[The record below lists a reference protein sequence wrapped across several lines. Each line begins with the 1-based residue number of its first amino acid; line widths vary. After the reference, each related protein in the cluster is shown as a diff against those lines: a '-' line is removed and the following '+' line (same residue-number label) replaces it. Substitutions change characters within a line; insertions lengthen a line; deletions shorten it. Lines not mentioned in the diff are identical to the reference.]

1 MTSAAF
7 DTSALVKLVVEEKGS
22 PTARELWGAAEP
34 PVCCRLAYVEAR
46 AALAAGRRSHRLTH
60 PQLTTAKRALNAVW
74 QQAAV
79 VEVTEALA
87 LDAADIAERRALRAY
102 DTVHIAAA
110 RAAGAAAFVT
120 VDEQQREAAIAERL
134 VALDPASLATTER
147 RDDLP

>member
-1 MTSAAF
+1 MSSAAF

-22 PTARELWGAAEP
+22 SAARDLWAAAEP

-46 AALAAGRRSHRLTH
+46 AALAAGRRSRRLTQ
-60 PQLTTAKRALNAVW
+60 PQLTTAKRALDAVW

-87 LDAADIAERRALRAY
+87 LDAADIAERRVLRAH
-102 DTVHIAAA
+102 DAVHIAAA
-110 RAAGAAAFVT
+110 RAVGAAAFVT
-120 VDEQQREAAIAERL
+120 ADEQQREAAVAERL
-134 VALDPASLATTER
+134 VALDPASFTSTER